1 MRENFLK
8 NVSAIE
14 NTLFKSESFKY
25 LSGTGLEKE
34 AIAGVIAEI
43 YKQAIAGAV
52 NLEELALKSK
62 SENLAY
68 EKAKMEM
75 ELGILSAK
83 AQIKL
88 NQAEA
93 IKSLIQAKSMVRSVV
108 DNAAINKANN
118 YTGLSNVIGNASEQK
133 ALTAPDMTGQGSVGI
148 AQLAVE
154 NIEKIDTTPITDFDD
169 LLKDLISDDDFVS
182 KDISIYA
189 EKQLIMQGE
198 VIVITGFSS
207 FGSNESEFLLNG
219 EQVASNTRSY
229 LFEARE
235 LGDFVVTFRVKNNDK
250 DEWFKDA
257 LTLKVVENLSAKEQ
271 PPLKKF

>member
-1 MRENFLK
+1 
-8 NVSAIE
+8 
-14 NTLFKSESFKY
+14 
-25 LSGTGLEKE
+25 
-34 AIAGVIAEI
+34 
-43 YKQAIAGAV
+43 
-52 NLEELALKSK
+52 
-62 SENLAY
+62 
-68 EKAKMEM
+68 
-75 ELGILSAK
+75 
-83 AQIKL
+83 
-88 NQAEA
+88 
-93 IKSLIQAKSMVRSVV
+93 
-108 DNAAINKANN
+108 
-118 YTGLSNVIGNASEQK
+118 
-133 ALTAPDMTGQGSVGI
+133 MTGQSSVGI

-235 LGDFVVTFRVKNNDK
+235 LGDFVVTFRVKNDK
-250 DEWFKDA
+250 DEWLKDT

>member
-235 LGDFVVTFRVKNNDK
+235 LGDFVVTFRVKNDK
-250 DEWFKDA
+250 DEWLKDT

>member
-189 EKQLIMQGE
+189 EKQFIMQGE

-235 LGDFVVTFRVKNNDK
+235 LGDFVVTFRVKNDK
-250 DEWFKDA
+250 DEWFKDT
-257 LTLKVVENLSAKEQ
+257 LTVKVVENLSAKEQ